1 MSGALDAQDKELYDA
16 RLCPICLG
24 PTAVIDVRDRRD
36 GCTKRRREC
45 RCCGA
50 RFITLERFEA
60 VVKNPDDTRYRRQ
73 KP

>member
-1 MSGALDAQDKELYDA
+1 MSGALDVQDKELYDA

-36 GCTKRRREC
+36 GCTQRRREC
-45 RCCGA
+45 LRCGA

-60 VVKNPDDTRYRRQ
+60 MAKKFDGE
-73 KP
+73 KSG